1 MIARKHGCM
10 MWTNADVDATT
21 ACLHAC
27 ACACVHLIV
36 HVKLADRL
44 HVLQGTCMERACRWQ
59 LLHYLLVIEFVIG
72 QGLWKTEMHLQ
83 DMYVHALES
92 EFAVCVHLHY
102 VCM

>member
-27 ACACVHLIV
+27 ACACVHLSV
-36 HVKLADRL
+36 HVKSAVRL

-59 LLHYLLVIEFVIG
+59 LLRYLLVIEFVIG